1 MLLRK
6 ISIGKRATSGFALLT
21 LIMLF
26 LGFFSLSQMQKLNQ
40 ATKDIDQHWL
50 AGITALLELNNKIS
64 TVRLEGQRFR
74 ASRDETVRAKSKELI
89 NQATLDIMKLEE
101 HYKLRHLTDVELVT
115 MADLER
121 NLALYFDDLNQLI
134 TLAGQHNLTEAEAEA
149 LNSQLIEGGS
159 SISRDLDELI
169 SYNKA
174 GSALAAASNED
185 NYQDALR
192 LVGFTLFLAVVLT
205 VVLAIVLTRSIV
217 LPVRKALF
225 FAESIA
231 SGDLSQS
238 IDAIGN
244 DEPAFL
250 LRSMNIMRINL
261 KDIIENIRDSA
272 VQLASATEEMNT
284 VIWSSTNDLQQQSN
298 EIELTATAMSQMT
311 SAVNEVAGNAVST
324 SELSQLS
331 DREAKD
337 GNQRVAQSISLIEN
351 LVANVTSVSHKAE
364 TLATHTQ
371 GISKVLEVIRT
382 IADQTNLLALNAAI
396 EAARAGESGRGFAVV
411 ADEVRS
417 LAQRTQQSTL
427 DIESMI
433 NTVQHQTEDTVHSLQ
448 FSAQQA
454 EATLEQAKAADQAL
468 RQITQAISQI
478 NERNLM
484 IAGATEEQALVAR
497 EVDQSLLKI
506 RDLSTQTAAGATQAS
521 QASQEL
527 SKLAVN
533 LTGLVDRFAF

>member
-6 ISIGKRATSGFALLT
+6 ISIGKRAASGFALLT
-21 LIMLF
+21 LVMMF
-26 LGFFSLSQMQKLNQ
+26 LGFFSLSQMQQLNQ

-50 AGITALLELNNKIS
+50 AGISTLLELNNKIG

-74 ASRDETVRAKSKELI
+74 ASKDDAVRAKSQELI
-89 NQATLDIMKLEE
+89 NQATADIVQLEE
-101 HYKLRHLTDVELVT
+101 KYKLRELADTELET
-115 MADLER
+115 MTALER
-121 NLALYFDDLNQLI
+121 SLTLYFDDLNQLI
-134 TLAGQHNLTEAEAEA
+134 SLAGQHNLTDAEAES
-149 LNSQLIEGGS
+149 LSRQLSEGGA
-159 SISRDLDELI
+159 SISLNLEKLI
-169 SYNKA
+169 AYNKA
-174 GSALAAASNED
+174 GSAEAAAGNEQ
-185 NYQDALR
+185 NFERSSLMVRITLLLAL
-192 LVGFTLFLAVVLT
+192 VLT
-205 VVLAIVLTRSIV
+205 VVLAVVLTRSIV
-217 LPVRKALF
+217 LPVRKALLA
-225 FAESIA
+225 AETIA

-238 IDAIGN
+238 IECKGN

-250 LRSMNIMRINL
+250 LRAMDLMRKNL
-261 KDIIENIRDSA
+261 KDVIENIRDSA

-337 GNQRVAQSISLIEN
+337 GNQRVAQSISLIED
-351 LVANVTSVSHKAE
+351 LVTNVMSVSHKAE

-371 GISKVLEVIRT
+371 SISKVLEVIRT

-427 DIESMI
+427 EIENMI
-433 NTVQHQTEDTVHSLQ
+433 NTVQHQTDDTVHSLQ

-468 RQITQAISQI
+468 RQITLAISQI
-478 NERNLM
+478 NERNLA
-484 IAGATEEQALVAR
+484 IAGATEQQALVAR

-506 RDLSTQTAAGATQAS
+506 RDLSTQTAAGASQTS

-533 LTGLVDRFAF
+533 LAGLVDRFAF